1 MLVTNTSE
9 INAWFPNTSFLDD
22 TPPNIQP
29 YLNAAERT
37 HLLPILGTPLYKFLL
52 SEYDTNGNYTNEH
65 TTELLSHAQAVI
77 ILFGIYGALPAL
89 NVTIN
94 TSGGLTVGSST
105 NMTPASKDR
114 SDKLIEATF
123 THANDAV
130 EQLLLYLENNSHYFL
145 NTDSSGELW
154 RESESYWQ
162 KTGCLIFTAKEFNE
176 IVNIDNSRILFNR
189 IYPSIRLMERTKLR
203 PAFGTKII
211 SQLITRKMDKSL
223 TETDKELLEHM
234 QTALALLTVPQSEEL
249 SKPDSI
255 HGYKPADCI
264 TLAESEISLAK
275 SILRAHPAD
284 YPDYYENVPGH
295 ETVDRWKNDS
305 SKSIFV
311 MGGGGVR

>member
-9 INAWFPNTSFLDD
+9 INQWFPNTSFMDD
-22 TPPNIQP
+22 EVPNIQP

-37 HLLPILGTPLYKFLL
+37 HLLPILGRKLYLFLL
-52 SEYDTNGNYTNEH
+52 SEYATDGKYTNEH
-65 TTELLSHAQAVI
+65 TPDLLEHSQAVV

-94 TSGGLTVGSST
+94 TSGGLTVGSSS

-130 EQLLLYLENNSHYFL
+130 EQLLLYLEDNSVHFI
-145 NTDSSGELW
+145 DESGNELW
-154 RESESYWQ
+154 KQSESYWN
-162 KTGCLIFTAKEFNE
+162 KTGCLIFTAHEFNE

-189 IYPSIRLMERTKLR
+189 IYPAMRLMERTKLR
-203 PAFGTKII
+203 PAFGTVII
-211 SQLITRKMDKSL
+211 KQLIDRKMKKQL

-249 SKPDSI
+249 SKPDST
-255 HGYKPADCI
+255 HGYKPDECKM
-264 TLAESEISLAK
+264 LAENEIALSK
-275 SILRAHPAD
+275 SILRAHPSD
-284 YPDYYENVPGH
+284 YPDYYENTPGH
-295 ETVDRWKNDS
+295 DPVERWKNDS
-305 SKSIFV
+305 SKPVFV
-311 MGGGGVR
+311 MGGGNRR